1 MQKNN
6 LQDIF
11 LTKVRKQSLPVT
23 VFLMNGFQMRGS
35 VTGFDSFT
43 VVLDTDGRQQVIYKH
58 AISTIVPLH
67 PVACMTHACRRRRN
81 SAPAGRPSSVPRAKP
96 WTRADSLRP
105 CGIKSRGPGC
115 RPAASGQQAAGD
127 L

>member
-35 VTGFDSFT
+35 FT

-67 PVACMTHACRRRRN
+67 PVALYDPCL
-81 SAPAGRPSSVPRAKP
+81 PSEA
-96 WTRADSLRP
+96 
-105 CGIKSRGPGC
+105 
-115 RPAASGQQAAGD
+115 Q
-127 L
+127 